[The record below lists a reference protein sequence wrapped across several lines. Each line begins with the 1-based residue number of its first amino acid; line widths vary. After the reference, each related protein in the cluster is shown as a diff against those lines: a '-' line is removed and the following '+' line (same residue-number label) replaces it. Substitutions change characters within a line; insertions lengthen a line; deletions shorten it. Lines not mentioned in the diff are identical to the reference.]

1 MKLETLW
8 SLGKTG
14 ERKMTSVRKTEYWK
28 EEKME
33 EEEKL
38 TGRQRTL
45 PPGLEGR
52 EEAAV
57 TRIQGSKAIEE
68 KIPRGRKEIEKRDR
82 MVRERWLDNSK
93 QCLKLPAQGRKGK
106 ELKKNLGP
114 RRHKG
119 PAKSSS
125 LVIALLGSIAE
136 DGLFI
141 KLKSFAHINI

>member
-1 MKLETLW
+1 MRLETIW
-8 SLGKTG
+8 SLGKPG
-14 ERKMTSVRKTEYWK
+14 KRKIASVRTIEYWK

-68 KIPRGRKEIEKRDR
+68 KIPRGRKELEKRNR

-93 QCLKLPAQGRKGK
+93 LGLKLPAQERKRTEEKPGSL
-106 ELKKNLGP
+106 ETQGP
-114 RRHKG
+114 SQEFQSGHD
-119 PAKSSS
+119 
-125 LVIALLGSIAE
+125 IAWLCS
-136 DGLFI
+136 
-141 KLKSFAHINI
+141 